1 MCTVQ
6 GIYGYLHRGQIAVGK
21 GSGLIKPCYSSAV
34 YKGSWHG
41 DVAVKMLR
49 VSQQATEEHTADLR
63 REVAMLM
70 YDSKDA

>member
-1 MCTVQ
+1 M
-6 GIYGYLHRGQIAVGK
+6 
-21 GSGLIKPCYSSAV
+21 

-70 YDSKDA
+70 YVQKTPLSFANSTRKPWLSYFDI